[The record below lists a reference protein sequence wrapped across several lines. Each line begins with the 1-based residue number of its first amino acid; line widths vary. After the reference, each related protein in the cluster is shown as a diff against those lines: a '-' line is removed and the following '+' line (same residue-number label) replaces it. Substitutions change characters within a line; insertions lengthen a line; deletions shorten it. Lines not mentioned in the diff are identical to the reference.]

1 MNEFPPPRQRG
12 LVIHFVLTGLLSLAS
27 SFALWLAFQTE
38 VGLLFVVYI
47 LIFAA
52 TAVPVPILGYR
63 AYALTRANYLLDRNI
78 LRLVWGLRIEDI
90 PVTDV
95 EWIRPL
101 AGLMAP
107 VSLPWFRLPGGI
119 LGVTRQVD
127 IGKVEFLASDAKTIV
142 LVATARKIYAISPEN
157 PAAFSLAFQ
166 KTIEMGSL
174 QPTQGLSQYPSFV
187 AARAWDDPLARY
199 LWLAGVFLNIGLLVW
214 VTIIIPSLGRISLG
228 FESTGAPL
236 DPVPAAQLI
245 LLPLLSVLLFTADWL
260 SGLFFYRKAEQR
272 ALALMVWGAGVVSG
286 LFFLVAVFFILSAPI

>member
-12 LVIHFVLTGLLSLAS
+12 LAIHIALTGFLSLVSA
-27 SFALWLAFQTE
+27 FALWLTFQTE
-38 VGLLFVVYI
+38 VGLLFAVYV

-52 TAVPVPILGYR
+52 TAIPVPILSYR

-119 LGVTRQVD
+119 LGVTRQPD
-127 IGKVEFLASDAKTIV
+127 IGKVEFLASEAKTIV
-142 LVATARKIYAISPEN
+142 LVATARQIFAISPED
-157 PAAFSLAFQ
+157 PSAFSAAFQ

-174 QPTQGLSQYPSFV
+174 QSSQGLSQYPSFV
-187 AARAWDDPLARY
+187 AARAWDDLVARY
-199 LWLAGVFLNIGLLVW
+199 LWLAGGFFNIGLLVW
-214 VTIIIPSLGRISLG
+214 VTVIIPSLGRISLG
-228 FESTGAPL
+228 FEPTGSPL
-236 DPVPAAQLI
+236 TPVPGAQLI
-245 LLPLLSVLLFTADWL
+245 LLPLLSSLLFIAGLL
-260 SGLFFYRKAEQR
+260 SGLFLYRKPEQR
-272 ALALMVWGAGVVSG
+272 VLALIIWASGAISA
-286 LFFLVAVFFILSAPI
+286 LFFLVAVFFILSTPI